1 MKKELY
7 QLHLTGRLK
16 HMIIEVKDN
25 VIITEW
31 WTSKEDEDGKK
42 QITKETVYGKNKGR
56 SNETTNHEQ
65 AILEYERKIK
75 KKKEEGYVENREDA
89 ILGEEIVVSS
99 TLTQSFAP
107 CKPISKLK
115 KDDNPYDG
123 EWLAERKFDGSC
135 ILLHNT
141 GTEKIGYTRRIKPI
155 TDILNVINE
164 IRTALDKLPEESLVI
179 GELIALDKEGKEDP
193 KVLKAVTT
201 ETTTETKAKTKY
213 NSLVNEGYSFTYNVF
228 DVIFW
233 YGEDVTDRTFL
244 ERLEITNHFGQK
256 RKIKVFSEG
265 MMKEAKKSEWE
276 GFILRKADDPI
287 TFTMNGKPKRKGSYK
302 FKFVETTDCIVTK
315 VCPGSGKHEVRF
327 ARFRLAQY
335 ENSPFFDEPV
345 MVDCGW
351 AGGGRLGE
359 ENMDLI
365 TADLIQKGYELKKN
379 NLEENDWFAVELEY
393 QSRQS
398 RNDKGQLCF
407 EFPIIIR
414 TREDKPLNE
423 CEV

>member
-1 MKKELY
+1 MV
-7 QLHLTGRLK
+7 
-16 HMIIEVKDN
+16 IEVKEN
-25 VIITEW
+25 QIITEW

-56 SNETTNHEQ
+56 SNETSDEEQ
-65 AILEYERKIK
+65 ALLEFERKVK
-75 KKKEEGYVENREDA
+75 KKKEEGYVENKEDA
-89 ILGEEIVVSS
+89 IIGEEIVVSS

-107 CKPISKLK
+107 CKPISKIK
-115 KDDNPYDG
+115 EKDDAYDG
-123 EWLAERKFDGSC
+123 TWLAERKYNGSC

-141 GTEKIGYTRRIKPI
+141 GKKRIGYTRRIKPI
-155 TDILNVINE
+155 TEILSIVDE
-164 IRTALDKLPEESLVI
+164 IKTNLDKLPDESLVI
-179 GELIALDKEGKEDP
+179 GELVAFDSNGQEDP

-201 ETTTETKAKTKY
+201 ETTTEAKAKSKY
-213 NSLVNEGYSFTYNVF
+213 DSLLSEGYTFRYNVF

-244 ERLEITNHFGQK
+244 ERLEITKFFGE
-256 RKIKVFSEG
+256 REIETFTREMSE
-265 MMKEAKKSEWE
+265 KAKQLDWE
-276 GFILRKADDPI
+276 GFILRQAEDSI

-302 FKFVETTDCIVTK
+302 FKFIETTDCIVAR

-327 ARFRLAQY
+327 ARFRLYQY
-335 ENSPFFDEPV
+335 ENSPFFEEPV
-345 MVDCGW
+345 LVDCGW

-359 ENMDLI
+359 ENMDKV
-365 TADLIQKGYELKKN
+365 TAELLEKGYKLEDTELNEK
-379 NLEENDWFAVELEY
+379 DWFAVELEY
-393 QSRQS
+393 QSRQE

-414 TREDKPLNE
+414 TREDKPLKE

>member
-1 MKKELY
+1 MV
-7 QLHLTGRLK
+7 
-16 HMIIEVKDN
+16 IEVKEN
-25 VIITEW
+25 QIITEW

-56 SNETTNHEQ
+56 TNETSDEEQ
-65 AILEYERKIK
+65 ALLEFERKVK
-75 KKKEEGYVENREDA
+75 KKKEEGYVENKEDA
-89 ILGEEIVVSS
+89 IIGEEIVVSS

-107 CKPISKLK
+107 CKPISKIK
-115 KDDNPYDG
+115 EKDDAYDG
-123 EWLAERKFDGSC
+123 TWLAERKYNGSC

-141 GTEKIGYTRRIKPI
+141 GKKRIGYTRRIKPI
-155 TDILNVINE
+155 TEILSIVDELKTN
-164 IRTALDKLPEESLVI
+164 LDKLPDESLVI
-179 GELIALDKEGKEDP
+179 GELVAFDSNGQEDP

-201 ETTTETKAKTKY
+201 ETTTEAKAKSKY
-213 NSLVNEGYSFTYNVF
+213 DSLLSEGYTFRYNVF

-244 ERLEITNHFGQK
+244 ERLEITKFFGE
-256 RKIKVFSEG
+256 REIETFT
-265 MMKEAKKSEWE
+265 KEMAEKAKQSDWE
-276 GFILRKADDPI
+276 GFILRQAEDSI

-302 FKFVETTDCIVTK
+302 FKFIETTDCIVAR

-327 ARFRLAQY
+327 ARFRLYQY
-335 ENSPFFDEPV
+335 ENSPFFEEPV
-345 MVDCGW
+345 LVDCGW

-359 ENMDLI
+359 ENMDKV
-365 TADLIQKGYELKKN
+365 TAELLEKGYKLEDTELNEK
-379 NLEENDWFAVELEY
+379 DWFAVELEY
-393 QSRQS
+393 QSRQE

-414 TREDKPLNE
+414 TREDKPLKE

>member
-1 MKKELY
+1 MKTSLY

-16 HMIIEVKDN
+16 HMVIEVKEN
-25 VIITEW
+25 QIITEW

-56 SNETTNHEQ
+56 SNETSDEEQ
-65 AILEYERKIK
+65 AILEFERKVK
-75 KKKEEGYVENREDA
+75 KKKEEGYVENKEDA
-89 ILGEEIVVSS
+89 IIGEEIVVSS
-99 TLTQSFAP
+99 ILTQSFAP
-107 CKPISKLK
+107 CKPVSKIK
-115 KDDNPYDG
+115 EKDDAFDG
-123 EWLAERKFDGSC
+123 TWLAERKYNGSC

-141 GTEKIGYTRRIKPI
+141 GNERVGYTRRIKPI
-155 TDILNVINE
+155 TEILSIVNE
-164 IRTALDKLPEESLVI
+164 LRLALDQLPDESLII
-179 GELIALDKEGKEDP
+179 GELVAFDSNGQEDP

-201 ETTTETKAKTKY
+201 ETTTVAKAKSKY
-213 NSLVNEGYSFTYNVF
+213 DSLISEGYTFRYNIF

-233 YGEDVTDRTFL
+233 HGEDVTDLNFL
-244 ERLEITNHFGQK
+244 ERLEITKSFAT
-256 RKIKVFSEG
+256 REIETFT
-265 MMKEAKKSEWE
+265 KELANKAKKAEWE
-276 GFILRKADDPI
+276 GFILRQPEDSI

-302 FKFVETTDCIVTK
+302 YKFIETTDCIVSR

-327 ARFRLAQY
+327 ARFRLNQY

-345 MVDCGW
+345 LVDCGW

-359 ENMDLI
+359 ENMDKI
-365 TADLIQKGYELKKN
+365 TSELMEKGYKLEDTE
-379 NLEENDWFAVELEY
+379 LEEKDWFAVELEY
-393 QSRQS
+393 QSRQE

>member
-1 MKKELY
+1 MV
-7 QLHLTGRLK
+7 
-16 HMIIEVKDN
+16 IEVEDN
-25 VIITEW
+25 VIVTEW
-31 WTSKEDEDGKK
+31 WTSKDDEDGKK
-42 QITKETVYGKNKGR
+42 QITKETIYGKNKGR
-56 SNETTNHEQ
+56 SNETSDNEQ

-115 KDDNPYDG
+115 KDDDPYDG
-123 EWLAERKFDGSC
+123 EWLAERKFDGAC

-141 GTEKIGYTRRIKPI
+141 GDERLGYTRRIKPI
-155 TDILNVINE
+155 TEILSVVNE
-164 IRTALDKLPEESLVI
+164 IDEALNKIPSESLVI
-179 GELIALDKEGKEDP
+179 GELIAFDKDGNEDP

-201 ETTTETKAKTKY
+201 ETTTVAKAKSKY
-213 NSLVNEGYSFTYNVF
+213 ESLLSEGYSFTYNVF

-233 YGEDVTDRTFL
+233 HGEDVTDRTFL
-244 ERLEITNHFGQK
+244 ERVELTNHFGN
-256 RKIKVFSEG
+256 REIKTFTKKMVDTA
-265 MMKEAKKSEWE
+265 KENGWE
-276 GFILRKADDPI
+276 GFILRRPEDKI

-302 FKFVETTDCIVTK
+302 FKFIETTDCIVTK
-315 VCPGSGKHEVRF
+315 VSNGSGKHEKRF

-335 ENSPFFDEPV
+335 EKSPFFDELV
-345 MVDCGW
+345 LVDCGW

-359 ENMDLI
+359 ENMDLL
-365 TADLIQKGYELKKN
+365 TAELAEKGY
-379 NLEENDWFAVELEY
+379 NLEKTDLKEEDWFVVELEY
-393 QSRQS
+393 QSRQE
-398 RNDKGQLCF
+398 RNSKGQLCF

-414 TREDKPLNE
+414 TRNDKPLKE

>member
-1 MKKELY
+1 MKTTLY

-16 HMIIEVKDN
+16 HMVIEVKEN
-25 VIITEW
+25 QIITEW

-56 SNETTNHEQ
+56 SNETSDEEQ
-65 AILEYERKIK
+65 ALLEFERKVK
-75 KKKEEGYVENREDA
+75 KKKEEGYVENKEDA
-89 ILGEEIVVSS
+89 IIGEEIVVSS

-107 CKPISKLK
+107 CKPISKIK
-115 KDDNPYDG
+115 EKDDAYDG
-123 EWLAERKFDGSC
+123 TWLAERKYNGSC

-141 GTEKIGYTRRIKPI
+141 GKKRIGYTRRIKPI
-155 TDILNVINE
+155 TEILSIVDE
-164 IRTALDKLPEESLVI
+164 IKTNLDKLPDESLVI
-179 GELIALDKEGKEDP
+179 GELVAFDSNGQEDP

-201 ETTTETKAKTKY
+201 ETTTEAKAKSKY
-213 NSLVNEGYSFTYNVF
+213 DSLLSEGYTFRYNVF

-244 ERLEITNHFGQK
+244 ERLEITKFFGE
-256 RKIKVFSEG
+256 REIETFT
-265 MMKEAKKSEWE
+265 KEMAEKAKQSDWE
-276 GFILRKADDPI
+276 GFILRQAEDSI
-287 TFTMNGKPKRKGSYK
+287 TFTMNGKPKRKGAYK
-302 FKFVETTDCIVTK
+302 FKFIETTDCIVAR

-327 ARFRLAQY
+327 ARFRLYQY
-335 ENSPFFDEPV
+335 ENSPFFEEPV
-345 MVDCGW
+345 LVDCGW

-359 ENMDLI
+359 ENMDKV
-365 TADLIQKGYELKKN
+365 TAELLEKGYKLEDTELNEK
-379 NLEENDWFAVELEY
+379 DWFAVELEY
-393 QSRQS
+393 QSRQE

-414 TREDKPLNE
+414 TREDKPLKE

>member
-1 MKKELY
+1 MKTSLY

-16 HMIIEVKDN
+16 HMVIEVKEN
-25 VIITEW
+25 QIITEW

-56 SNETTNHEQ
+56 SNETSDEEQ
-65 AILEYERKIK
+65 AILEFERKVK
-75 KKKEEGYVENREDA
+75 KKKEEGYVENKEDA
-89 ILGEEIVVSS
+89 IIGEKIVVSS
-99 TLTQSFAP
+99 ILTQSFAP
-107 CKPISKLK
+107 CKPVSKIK
-115 KDDNPYDG
+115 EKDDAFDG
-123 EWLAERKFDGSC
+123 TWLAERKYNGSC

-141 GTEKIGYTRRIKPI
+141 GNERVGYTRRIKPI
-155 TDILNVINE
+155 TEILSVVNE
-164 IRTALDKLPEESLVI
+164 LRLALDQLPDESLII
-179 GELIALDKEGKEDP
+179 GELVAFDSNGQDDP

-201 ETTTETKAKTKY
+201 ETTTVAKAKSKY
-213 NSLVNEGYSFTYNVF
+213 DSLISEGYTFRYNIF

-233 YGEDVTDRTFL
+233 HGEDVTDRNFL
-244 ERLEITNHFGQK
+244 ERLEITKSFAT
-256 RKIKVFSEG
+256 REIETFT
-265 MMKEAKKSEWE
+265 KELANKAKKDEWE
-276 GFILRKADDPI
+276 GFILRQPEDSI

-302 FKFVETTDCIVTK
+302 FKFIETTDCIVSR

-327 ARFRLAQY
+327 ARFRLNQY

-345 MVDCGW
+345 LVDCGW

-359 ENMDLI
+359 ENMDKI
-365 TADLIQKGYELKKN
+365 TSELMEKGYKLEDTE
-379 NLEENDWFAVELEY
+379 LEEKDWFAVELEY
-393 QSRQS
+393 QSRQE

>member
-1 MKKELY
+1 MKTTLY

-16 HMIIEVKDN
+16 HMVIEVKEN
-25 VIITEW
+25 QIITEW
-31 WTSKEDEDGKK
+31 WTSKDDEDGKK

-56 SNETTNHEQ
+56 SNETSDEEQ
-65 AILEYERKIK
+65 ALLEFERKVK
-75 KKKEEGYVENREDA
+75 KKKEEGYVENKEDA
-89 ILGEEIVVSS
+89 IIGEEIVVSS

-107 CKPISKLK
+107 CKPISKIK
-115 KDDNPYDG
+115 EKDDAYDG
-123 EWLAERKFDGSC
+123 TWLAERKYNGSC

-141 GTEKIGYTRRIKPI
+141 GKKRIGYTRRIKPI
-155 TDILNVINE
+155 TEILSIVDE
-164 IRTALDKLPEESLVI
+164 IKTNLDKLPDESLVI
-179 GELIALDKEGKEDP
+179 GELVAFDSNGQEDP

-201 ETTTETKAKTKY
+201 ETTTEAKAKSKY
-213 NSLVNEGYSFTYNVF
+213 DSLLSEGYTFRYNVF

-244 ERLEITNHFGQK
+244 ERLEITKFFGEREIETFTREMAEK
-256 RKIKVFSEG
+256 
-265 MMKEAKKSEWE
+265 AKQSDWE
-276 GFILRKADDPI
+276 GFIIRQAEDSI

-302 FKFVETTDCIVTK
+302 FKFIETTDCIVAR

-327 ARFRLAQY
+327 ARFRLYQY
-335 ENSPFFDEPV
+335 ENSPFFEEPV
-345 MVDCGW
+345 LVDCGW

-359 ENMDLI
+359 ENMDKV
-365 TADLIQKGYELKKN
+365 TAELLEKGYKLEDTELNEK
-379 NLEENDWFAVELEY
+379 DWFAVELEY
-393 QSRQS
+393 QSRQE

-414 TREDKPLNE
+414 TREDKPLKE

>member
-1 MKKELY
+1 MKTTLY

-16 HMIIEVKDN
+16 HMVIEVKEN
-25 VIITEW
+25 QIITES

-56 SNETTNHEQ
+56 SNETSDEEQ
-65 AILEYERKIK
+65 ALLEFERKVK
-75 KKKEEGYVENREDA
+75 KKKEEGYVENKEDA
-89 ILGEEIVVSS
+89 IIGEEIVVSS

-107 CKPISKLK
+107 CKPISKIK
-115 KDDNPYDG
+115 EKDDAYDG
-123 EWLAERKFDGSC
+123 TWLAERKYNGSC

-141 GTEKIGYTRRIKPI
+141 GKKRIGYTRRIKPI
-155 TDILNVINE
+155 TEILSIVDE
-164 IRTALDKLPEESLVI
+164 IKTNFDKLPDESLVI
-179 GELIALDKEGKEDP
+179 GELVAFDSNGQEDP

-201 ETTTETKAKTKY
+201 ETTTEAKAKSKY
-213 NSLVNEGYSFTYNVF
+213 DSLLSEGYTFKYNVF

-244 ERLEITNHFGQK
+244 ERLEITKFFGE
-256 RKIKVFSEG
+256 REIETFT
-265 MMKEAKKSEWE
+265 KEMAEKAKQADWE
-276 GFILRKADDPI
+276 GFILRQSEDSI

-302 FKFVETTDCIVTK
+302 FKFIETTDCIVAR

-327 ARFRLAQY
+327 ARFRLYQY
-335 ENSPFFDEPV
+335 ENSPFFEEPV
-345 MVDCGW
+345 LVDCGW

-359 ENMDLI
+359 ENMDKV
-365 TADLIQKGYELKKN
+365 TAELLEKGYKLEDTELNEK
-379 NLEENDWFAVELEY
+379 DWFAVELEY
-393 QSRQS
+393 QSRQE

-414 TREDKPLNE
+414 TREDKPLKE

>member
-1 MKKELY
+1 MKTSLY

-16 HMIIEVKDN
+16 HMVIEVKEN
-25 VIITEW
+25 QIITEW

-56 SNETTNHEQ
+56 SNETSDEEQ
-65 AILEYERKIK
+65 AILEFERKVK
-75 KKKEEGYVENREDA
+75 KKKEEGYVENKEDA
-89 ILGEEIVVSS
+89 IIGEEIVVSS
-99 TLTQSFAP
+99 ILTQSFAP
-107 CKPISKLK
+107 CKPVSKIK
-115 KDDNPYDG
+115 EKDDAFDG
-123 EWLAERKFDGSC
+123 TWLAERKYNGSC

-141 GTEKIGYTRRIKPI
+141 GNERVGYTRRIKPI
-155 TDILNVINE
+155 TEILSVVNE
-164 IRTALDKLPEESLVI
+164 LRLALDQLPDESLII
-179 GELIALDKEGKEDP
+179 GELVAFNSDGQEDP

-201 ETTTETKAKTKY
+201 ETTTVAKARSKY
-213 NSLVNEGYSFTYNVF
+213 DSLISEGYAFRYNVF

-233 YGEDVTDRTFL
+233 HGEDVTDRNFL
-244 ERLEITNHFGQK
+244 ERLEITKSFAT
-256 RKIKVFSEG
+256 REIETFT
-265 MMKEAKKSEWE
+265 KELANKAKKTGWE
-276 GFILRKADDPI
+276 GFILRQPEDSI

-302 FKFVETTDCIVTK
+302 FKFIETTDCIVSR

-327 ARFRLAQY
+327 ARFRLNQY

-345 MVDCGW
+345 LVDCGW

-359 ENMDLI
+359 ENMDNITSELI
-365 TADLIQKGYELKKN
+365 EKGYKLEDTE
-379 NLEENDWFAVELEY
+379 LEEKDWFAVELEY
-393 QSRQS
+393 QSRQE

>member
-1 MKKELY
+1 MKTSLY

-16 HMIIEVKDN
+16 HMVIEVKEN
-25 VIITEW
+25 QIITEW

-56 SNETTNHEQ
+56 SNETSDEEQ
-65 AILEYERKIK
+65 AILEFERKVK
-75 KKKEEGYVENREDA
+75 KKKEEGYVENKEDA
-89 ILGEEIVVSS
+89 IIGEEIVVSS
-99 TLTQSFAP
+99 ILTQSFAP
-107 CKPISKLK
+107 CKPVSKIK
-115 KDDNPYDG
+115 EKDDAFDG
-123 EWLAERKFDGSC
+123 TWLAERKYNGSC

-141 GTEKIGYTRRIKPI
+141 GNERIGYTRRIKPI
-155 TDILNVINE
+155 TEILSVVNE
-164 IRTALDKLPEESLVI
+164 LRLALDQLPDESLII
-179 GELIALDKEGKEDP
+179 GELVAFDSNGQEDP

-201 ETTTETKAKTKY
+201 ETTTVAKAKSKY
-213 NSLVNEGYSFTYNVF
+213 DSLISEGYTFRYNIF

-233 YGEDVTDRTFL
+233 HGEDVTDLNFL
-244 ERLEITNHFGQK
+244 ERLEITKSFAT
-256 RKIKVFSEG
+256 REIETFT
-265 MMKEAKKSEWE
+265 KELANKAKKAEWE
-276 GFILRKADDPI
+276 GFILRQPEDSI

-302 FKFVETTDCIVTK
+302 YKFIETTDCIVSR

-327 ARFRLAQY
+327 ARFRLNQY

-345 MVDCGW
+345 LVDCGW

-359 ENMDLI
+359 ENMDKI
-365 TADLIQKGYELKKN
+365 TSELMEKGYKLEDTE
-379 NLEENDWFAVELEY
+379 LEEKDWFAVELEY
-393 QSRQS
+393 QSRQE

>member
-1 MKKELY
+1 MKTTLY

-16 HMIIEVKDN
+16 HMVIEVEDN

-31 WTSKEDEDGKK
+31 WTSKDDEDGKK
-42 QITKETVYGKNKGR
+42 QITKETIYGKNKGR
-56 SNETTNHEQ
+56 SNETSDNEQ

-115 KDDNPYDG
+115 KDDDPYDG
-123 EWLAERKFDGSC
+123 EWLAERKFDGAC

-141 GTEKIGYTRRIKPI
+141 GDERLGYTRRIKPI
-155 TDILNVINE
+155 TEILSVVNE
-164 IRTALDKLPEESLVI
+164 IDEALNKIPSESLVI
-179 GELIALDKEGKEDP
+179 GELIAFDKDGNEDP

-201 ETTTETKAKTKY
+201 ETTTVAKAKSKY
-213 NSLVNEGYSFTYNVF
+213 ESLLSEGYSFTYNVF

-233 YGEDVTDRTFL
+233 HGEDVTDRTFL
-244 ERLEITNHFGQK
+244 ERVELTNHFGN
-256 RKIKVFSEG
+256 REIKTFTKKMVDTA
-265 MMKEAKKSEWE
+265 KENGWE
-276 GFILRKADDPI
+276 GFILRRPEDKI

-302 FKFVETTDCIVTK
+302 FKFIETTDCIVTK
-315 VCPGSGKHEVRF
+315 VSNGSGKHEKRF

-335 ENSPFFDEPV
+335 EKSPFFDELV
-345 MVDCGW
+345 LVDCGW

-359 ENMDLI
+359 ENMDLL
-365 TADLIQKGYELKKN
+365 TAELAEKGY
-379 NLEENDWFAVELEY
+379 NLEKTDLKEEDWFVVELEY
-393 QSRQS
+393 QSRQE
-398 RNDKGQLCF
+398 RNSKGQLCF

-414 TREDKPLNE
+414 TRNDKPLKE

>member
-1 MKKELY
+1 MV
-7 QLHLTGRLK
+7 
-16 HMIIEVKDN
+16 IEVNDN
-25 VIITEW
+25 QIFTEW
-31 WTSKEDEDGKK
+31 WTSKDEEDGKK
-42 QITKETVYGKNKGR
+42 QDTNETISGKNKGR
-56 SNETTNHEQ
+56 SNETSDNEQ
-65 AILEYERKIK
+65 AILEFERKVK

-89 ILGEEIVVSS
+89 VIGEMAVVSS
-99 TLTQSFAP
+99 VLTQAFAP
-107 CKPISKLK
+107 SKPISKLK
-115 KDDNPYDG
+115 EKDDPYDG
-123 EWLAERKFDGSC
+123 NWLAERKHNGSC

-141 GTEKIGYTRRIKPI
+141 GNEQIGYTRRIKPI
-155 TDILNVINE
+155 TEILSVVPQ
-164 IRTALDKLPEESLVI
+164 IRDNLKLLPDESLVI
-179 GELIALDKEGKEDP
+179 GELVAIDEKGIEDP

-201 ETTTETKAKTKY
+201 ETTTEAKALQKY
-213 NSLVNEGYSFTYNVF
+213 NSLIDEGYQFDYKVF

-233 YGEDVTDRTFL
+233 NGEDVTELPFT
-244 ERLEITNHFGQK
+244 ERLELTSIFGK
-256 RKIKVFSEG
+256 REVSLFNEK
-265 MMKEAKKSEWE
+265 MANEATEDDWE
-276 GFILRKADDPI
+276 GFILRRPEDVI

-302 FKFVETTDCIVTK
+302 FKFIETTDCIVTK

-345 MVDCGW
+345 IVDCGW

-359 ENMDLI
+359 ENMDII
-365 TADLIQKGYELKKN
+365 TADLIKKGYELKKS
-379 NLEENDWFAVELEY
+379 NLQEKDWFAVELEY

-414 TREDKPLNE
+414 TREDKSLNE

>member
-1 MKKELY
+1 MKTTLY

-16 HMIIEVKDN
+16 HMVIEVKEN
-25 VIITEW
+25 QIITEW

-56 SNETTNHEQ
+56 SNETSDEEQ
-65 AILEYERKIK
+65 ALLEFERKVK
-75 KKKEEGYVENREDA
+75 KKKEEGYVENKEDA
-89 ILGEEIVVSS
+89 IIGEEIVVSS

-107 CKPISKLK
+107 CKPISKIK
-115 KDDNPYDG
+115 EKDDAYDG
-123 EWLAERKFDGSC
+123 TWLAERKYNGSC

-141 GTEKIGYTRRIKPI
+141 GKKRIGYTRRIKPI
-155 TDILNVINE
+155 TEILSIVDE
-164 IRTALDKLPEESLVI
+164 IKTNLDKLPDESLVI
-179 GELIALDKEGKEDP
+179 GELVAFDSNGQEDP

-201 ETTTETKAKTKY
+201 ETTTEAKAKSKSD
-213 NSLVNEGYSFTYNVF
+213 SLLSEGYTFRYNVF

-244 ERLEITNHFGQK
+244 ERLEITKFFGEREIETFTREMAEK
-256 RKIKVFSEG
+256 
-265 MMKEAKKSEWE
+265 AKQSDWE
-276 GFILRKADDPI
+276 GFILRQAEDSI

-302 FKFVETTDCIVTK
+302 FKFIETTDCIVAR

-327 ARFRLAQY
+327 ARFRLYQY
-335 ENSPFFDEPV
+335 ENSPFFEEPV
-345 MVDCGW
+345 LVDCGW

-359 ENMDLI
+359 ENMDKV
-365 TADLIQKGYELKKN
+365 TAELLEKGYKLEDTELNEK
-379 NLEENDWFAVELEY
+379 DWFAVELEY
-393 QSRQS
+393 QSRQE

-414 TREDKPLNE
+414 TREDKPLKE

>member
-1 MKKELY
+1 MKTSLY

-16 HMIIEVKDN
+16 HMVIEVKEN
-25 VIITEW
+25 QIITEW

-56 SNETTNHEQ
+56 SNETSDEEQ
-65 AILEYERKIK
+65 AILEFERKVK
-75 KKKEEGYVENREDA
+75 KKKEEGYVENKEDA
-89 ILGEEIVVSS
+89 IIGEEIVVSS
-99 TLTQSFAP
+99 ILTQSFAP

-115 KDDNPYDG
+115 EKDDAFDG
-123 EWLAERKFDGSC
+123 TWLAERKYNGSC

-141 GTEKIGYTRRIKPI
+141 GNERIGYTRRIKPI
-155 TDILNVINE
+155 TEILSVVNE
-164 IRTALDKLPEESLVI
+164 LRLALDQLPDESLII
-179 GELIALDKEGKEDP
+179 GELVAFNSDGQEDP

-201 ETTTETKAKTKY
+201 ETTTVSKAKSKY
-213 NSLVNEGYSFTYNVF
+213 DSLISEGYAFRYNVF
-228 DVIFW
+228 DIIFW
-233 YGEDVTDRTFL
+233 HGEDVTDRNFL
-244 ERLEITNHFGQK
+244 ERLEITKSFAT
-256 RKIKVFSEG
+256 REIETFT
-265 MMKEAKKSEWE
+265 KELANKAKKAEWE
-276 GFILRKADDPI
+276 GFILRQPEDSI

-302 FKFVETTDCIVTK
+302 FKFIETTDCIVSR

-327 ARFRLAQY
+327 ARFRLNQY

-345 MVDCGW
+345 LVDCGW

-359 ENMDLI
+359 ENMDNI
-365 TADLIQKGYELKKN
+365 TSELMEKGYKLEDTE
-379 NLEENDWFAVELEY
+379 LEEKDWFAVELEY
-393 QSRQS
+393 QSRQE

>member
-1 MKKELY
+1 MKTTLY

-16 HMIIEVKDN
+16 HMVIEVKEN
-25 VIITEW
+25 QIITEW

-56 SNETTNHEQ
+56 SNETSDEEQ
-65 AILEYERKIK
+65 ALLEFERKVK
-75 KKKEEGYVENREDA
+75 KKKEEGYVENKEDA
-89 ILGEEIVVSS
+89 IIGEEIVVSS

-115 KDDNPYDG
+115 EKDDAYDG
-123 EWLAERKFDGSC
+123 TWLAETKYNGSC
-135 ILLHNT
+135 ILHHNT
-141 GTEKIGYTRRIKPI
+141 GKKRIGYTRRIKPI
-155 TDILNVINE
+155 TEILSIVDE
-164 IRTALDKLPEESLVI
+164 IKTNLDKLPDESLVI
-179 GELIALDKEGKEDP
+179 GELVAFDSNGQEDP

-201 ETTTETKAKTKY
+201 ETTTEAKAKSKY
-213 NSLVNEGYSFTYNVF
+213 DSLLSEGYTFRYNVF

-244 ERLEITNHFGQK
+244 ERLEITKFFGEREIETFTREMAEK
-256 RKIKVFSEG
+256 
-265 MMKEAKKSEWE
+265 AKQSDWE
-276 GFILRKADDPI
+276 GFILRQAEDSI

-302 FKFVETTDCIVTK
+302 FKFIETTDCIVAR

-327 ARFRLAQY
+327 ARFRLYQY
-335 ENSPFFDEPV
+335 ENSPFCEEPV
-345 MVDCGW
+345 LVDCGW
-351 AGGGRLGE
+351 AGCGRLGE
-359 ENMDLI
+359 ENMDKV
-365 TADLIQKGYELKKN
+365 TAELLEKGYKLEDTELNEK
-379 NLEENDWFAVELEY
+379 DWFAVELEY
-393 QSRQS
+393 QSRQE

-414 TREDKPLNE
+414 TREDKPLKE

>member
-1 MKKELY
+1 MKTTLY

-16 HMIIEVKDN
+16 HMVIEVKEN
-25 VIITEW
+25 QIITEW

-56 SNETTNHEQ
+56 SNETSDKEQ
-65 AILEYERKIK
+65 ALLEFERKVK
-75 KKKEEGYVENREDA
+75 KKKEEGYVENKEDA
-89 ILGEEIVVSS
+89 IIGEEIVVSS

-107 CKPISKLK
+107 CKPISKIK
-115 KDDNPYDG
+115 EKDDAYDG
-123 EWLAERKFDGSC
+123 TWLAERKYNGSC

-141 GTEKIGYTRRIKPI
+141 GKKRIGYTRRIKPI
-155 TDILNVINE
+155 TEILSIVDE
-164 IRTALDKLPEESLVI
+164 IKTNLDKLPDESLVI
-179 GELIALDKEGKEDP
+179 GELVAFDSNGQEDP

-201 ETTTETKAKTKY
+201 ETTTEAKAKSKY
-213 NSLVNEGYSFTYNVF
+213 DSLLSEGYTFRYNVF

-244 ERLEITNHFGQK
+244 ERLEITKFFGE
-256 RKIKVFSEG
+256 RKIETFT
-265 MMKEAKKSEWE
+265 KEMAEKGKQADWE
-276 GFILRKADDPI
+276 GFILRQAEDSI

-302 FKFVETTDCIVTK
+302 FKFIETTDCIVAR

-327 ARFRLAQY
+327 ARFRLYQY
-335 ENSPFFDEPV
+335 ENSPFFEEPV
-345 MVDCGW
+345 LVDCGW

-359 ENMDLI
+359 ENMDKV
-365 TADLIQKGYELKKN
+365 TAELLEKGYKLEDTELNEK
-379 NLEENDWFAVELEY
+379 DWFAVELEY
-393 QSRQS
+393 QSRQE

-414 TREDKPLNE
+414 TREDKPLKE

>member
-1 MKKELY
+1 MKTTLY

-16 HMIIEVKDN
+16 HMVIEVN
-25 VIITEW
+25 GNQIITEW
-31 WTSKEDEDGKK
+31 WTSKDDEDGKR
-42 QITKETVYGKNKGR
+42 QITKETVYGKNQGR
-56 SNETTNHEQ
+56 SNETSDEEQ
-65 AILEYERKIK
+65 AILEFERKVK
-75 KKKEEGYVENREDA
+75 KKKEEGYVENKEDA
-89 ILGEEIVVSS
+89 IIGEEIVVSS

-107 CKPISKLK
+107 CKPISKIK
-115 KDDNPYDG
+115 EKDNPFDG
-123 EWLAERKFDGSC
+123 TWLAERKYNGSC

-141 GTEKIGYTRRIKPI
+141 GKKRIGYTRRIKPI
-155 TDILNVINE
+155 TEILSVVNE
-164 IRTALDKLPEESLVI
+164 IKNALDKVPDESLVI
-179 GELIALDKEGKEDP
+179 GELVAFDENGQEDP

-201 ETTTETKAKTKY
+201 ETTTETKAKSKY
-213 NSLVNEGYSFTYNVF
+213 DSLVSDGYVFKYNVF

-244 ERLEITNHFGQK
+244 ERLEITKFFGE
-256 RKIKVFSEG
+256 RKISTFSEEIES
-265 MMKEAKKSEWE
+265 KAKQDSWE
-276 GFILRKADDPI
+276 GFILRKAEDGI
-287 TFTMNGKPKRKGSYK
+287 TYTMNGKPKRKGSYK
-302 FKFVETTDCIVTK
+302 FKFIETTDCIVTR

-327 ARFRLAQY
+327 ARFRLYQY

-345 MVDCGW
+345 LVDCGW

-359 ENMDLI
+359 ENMDNL
-365 TADLIQKGYELKKN
+365 TSELIQKGYKLEDTELN
-379 NLEENDWFAVELEY
+379 EDDWFAVELEY
-393 QSRQS
+393 QSRQE

>member
-1 MKKELY
+1 MKVTLY
-7 QLHLTGRLK
+7 QKHLTGRLK
-16 HMIIEVKDN
+16 HMAIEVKSN
-25 VIITEW
+25 QIFTEW
-31 WTSKEDEDGKK
+31 WTSKEEEDGKK
-42 QITKETVYGKNKGR
+42 QNTKETISGKNKGR
-56 SNETTNHEQ
+56 SNETSDNEQ
-65 AILEYERKIK
+65 AILEFERKIK
-75 KKKEEGYVENREDA
+75 RKKEEGYVENREDA
-89 ILGEEIVVSS
+89 VLGEEAVVSS
-99 TLTQSFAP
+99 VLTQAFAP
-107 CKPISKLK
+107 SKPISKLK
-115 KDDNPYDG
+115 EKDEPYDG
-123 EWLAERKFDGSC
+123 NWLAERKHNGSC

-141 GTEKIGYTRRIKPI
+141 GNQLIGYTRRIKPI
-155 TDILNVINE
+155 TEILSVIPQIQE
-164 IRTALDKLPEESLVI
+164 CLKLLPEESLVI
-179 GELIALDKEGKEDP
+179 GELVAIDSKGIEDP

-201 ETTTETKAKTKY
+201 ETTTETKALAKY
-213 NSLVNEGYSFTYNVF
+213 NSLIEEGYKFDYNVF
-228 DVIFW
+228 DILFW
-233 YGEDVTDRTFL
+233 NGEDVTELPFT
-244 ERLEITNHFGQK
+244 ERLQLTDIFGK
-256 RKIKVFSEG
+256 REVTIFTED
-265 MMKEAKKSEWE
+265 MMKEAIQKNWE
-276 GFILRKADDPI
+276 GFILRRPDDII

-302 FKFVETTDCIVTK
+302 FKFIETTDCIVTK

-345 MVDCGW
+345 IVDCGW

-379 NLEENDWFAVELEY
+379 NLEEKDWFVVELEY

>member
-1 MKKELY
+1 MKTTLY

-16 HMIIEVKDN
+16 HMVIEVKEN
-25 VIITEW
+25 QIITEW

-56 SNETTNHEQ
+56 SNETSDEEQ
-65 AILEYERKIK
+65 ALLEFERKVK
-75 KKKEEGYVENREDA
+75 KKKEEGYVENKEDA
-89 ILGEEIVVSS
+89 IIGEEIVVSS

-107 CKPISKLK
+107 CKPISKIK
-115 KDDNPYDG
+115 EKDDAYDG
-123 EWLAERKFDGSC
+123 TWLAERKYNGSC

-141 GTEKIGYTRRIKPI
+141 GKKRIGYTRRIKPI
-155 TDILNVINE
+155 TEILSIVDE
-164 IRTALDKLPEESLVI
+164 IKTNLDKLPDESLVI
-179 GELIALDKEGKEDP
+179 GELVAFDSNGQEEP

-201 ETTTETKAKTKY
+201 ETTTEAKAKSKY
-213 NSLVNEGYSFTYNVF
+213 DSLLSEGYTFRYNVF

-244 ERLEITNHFGQK
+244 ERLEITKFFGE
-256 RKIKVFSEG
+256 REIETFT
-265 MMKEAKKSEWE
+265 KEMAEKAKQSDWE
-276 GFILRKADDPI
+276 GFILRQAEDSI

-302 FKFVETTDCIVTK
+302 FKFIETTDCIVAR

-327 ARFRLAQY
+327 ARFRLYQY
-335 ENSPFFDEPV
+335 ENSPFFEEPV
-345 MVDCGW
+345 LVDCGW

-359 ENMDLI
+359 ENMDKV
-365 TADLIQKGYELKKN
+365 TAELLEKGYKLEDTELNEK
-379 NLEENDWFAVELEY
+379 DWFAVELEY
-393 QSRQS
+393 QSRQE

-414 TREDKPLNE
+414 TREDKPLKE

>member
-1 MKKELY
+1 MKTSLY

-16 HMIIEVKDN
+16 HMVIEVKEN
-25 VIITEW
+25 QIITEW

-56 SNETTNHEQ
+56 SNETSDEEQ
-65 AILEYERKIK
+65 AILEFERKVK
-75 KKKEEGYVENREDA
+75 KKKEEGYVENKEDA
-89 ILGEEIVVSS
+89 IIGEEIVVSS
-99 TLTQSFAP
+99 ILTQSFAP
-107 CKPISKLK
+107 CKPVSKIK
-115 KDDNPYDG
+115 EKDDAFDG
-123 EWLAERKFDGSC
+123 TWLAERKYNGSC

-141 GTEKIGYTRRIKPI
+141 GNERVGYTRRIKPI
-155 TDILNVINE
+155 TGILSVVNE
-164 IRTALDKLPEESLVI
+164 LRLALDQLPDESLII
-179 GELIALDKEGKEDP
+179 GELVAFDSNGQEDP

-201 ETTTETKAKTKY
+201 ETTTVAKAKSKY
-213 NSLVNEGYSFTYNVF
+213 DSLISEGYTFRYNIF

-233 YGEDVTDRTFL
+233 HGEDVTDRNFL
-244 ERLEITNHFGQK
+244 ERLEITKSFAT
-256 RKIKVFSEG
+256 REIETFT
-265 MMKEAKKSEWE
+265 KELANKAKKAEWE
-276 GFILRKADDPI
+276 GFILRQPEDSI

-302 FKFVETTDCIVTK
+302 FKFIETTDCIVSR

-327 ARFRLAQY
+327 ARFRLNQY

-345 MVDCGW
+345 LVDCGW

-359 ENMDLI
+359 ENMDKI
-365 TADLIQKGYELKKN
+365 TSELMEKGYKLEDTE
-379 NLEENDWFAVELEY
+379 LEEKDWFAVELEY
-393 QSRQS
+393 QSRQE

>member
-1 MKKELY
+1 MKTSLY

-16 HMIIEVKDN
+16 HMVIEVKEN
-25 VIITEW
+25 QIITEW

-56 SNETTNHEQ
+56 SNETSDEEQ
-65 AILEYERKIK
+65 AILEFERKVK
-75 KKKEEGYVENREDA
+75 KKKEEGYVENKEDA
-89 ILGEEIVVSS
+89 IIGEEIVVSS
-99 TLTQSFAP
+99 ILTQSFAP
-107 CKPISKLK
+107 CKPVSKIK
-115 KDDNPYDG
+115 EKDDAFDG
-123 EWLAERKFDGSC
+123 TWLAERKYNGSC

-141 GTEKIGYTRRIKPI
+141 GNERVGYTRRIKPI
-155 TDILNVINE
+155 TEILSVVNE
-164 IRTALDKLPEESLVI
+164 LRLALDQLPDESLII
-179 GELIALDKEGKEDP
+179 GELVAFDSNGQEDP

-201 ETTTETKAKTKY
+201 ETTTVAKAKSKY
-213 NSLVNEGYSFTYNVF
+213 DSLISEGYTFRYNIF

-233 YGEDVTDRTFL
+233 HGEDVTDRNFL
-244 ERLEITNHFGQK
+244 ERLEITKSFAT
-256 RKIKVFSEG
+256 REIETFT
-265 MMKEAKKSEWE
+265 KELANKAKKDEWE
-276 GFILRKADDPI
+276 GFILRQPEDSI

-302 FKFVETTDCIVTK
+302 FKFIETTDCIVSR

-327 ARFRLAQY
+327 ARFRLNQY

-345 MVDCGW
+345 LVDCGW

-359 ENMDLI
+359 ENMDNITSELI
-365 TADLIQKGYELKKN
+365 EKGYKLEDTE
-379 NLEENDWFAVELEY
+379 LEEKDWFAVELEY
-393 QSRQS
+393 QSRQE

>member
-1 MKKELY
+1 MKTSLY

-16 HMIIEVKDN
+16 HMVIEVKEN
-25 VIITEW
+25 QIITEW

-56 SNETTNHEQ
+56 SNETSDEEQ
-65 AILEYERKIK
+65 AILEFERKVK
-75 KKKEEGYVENREDA
+75 KKKEEGYVENKEDA
-89 ILGEEIVVSS
+89 IIGEEIVVSS
-99 TLTQSFAP
+99 ILTQSFAP
-107 CKPISKLK
+107 CKPVSKIK
-115 KDDNPYDG
+115 EKDDAFDG
-123 EWLAERKFDGSC
+123 TWLAERKYNGSC

-141 GTEKIGYTRRIKPI
+141 GNERVGYTRRIKPI
-155 TDILNVINE
+155 TEILSVVNE
-164 IRTALDKLPEESLVI
+164 LRLALDQLPDESLII
-179 GELIALDKEGKEDP
+179 GELVAFDSNGQEDP

-201 ETTTETKAKTKY
+201 ETTTVAKAKSKY
-213 NSLVNEGYSFTYNVF
+213 DSLISEGYTFRYNIF

-233 YGEDVTDRTFL
+233 HGEDVTDLNFL
-244 ERLEITNHFGQK
+244 ERLEITKSFAT
-256 RKIKVFSEG
+256 REIETFT
-265 MMKEAKKSEWE
+265 KELANKAKKAEWE
-276 GFILRKADDPI
+276 GFILRQPEDSI

-302 FKFVETTDCIVTK
+302 FKFIETTDCIVSR

-327 ARFRLAQY
+327 ARFRLNQY

-345 MVDCGW
+345 LVDCGW

-359 ENMDLI
+359 ENMDKI
-365 TADLIQKGYELKKN
+365 TSELMEKGYKLEDSELDEK
-379 NLEENDWFAVELEY
+379 DWFAVELEY
-393 QSRQS
+393 QSRQE